1 MSLFTGK
8 DGKILFFSIKFNIFF
23 LLNDTRTDTNTIL
36 FVSISEKDLYFID
49 LQTIKTIK
57 YNETIYRTETS

>member
-1 MSLFTGK
+1 L
-8 DGKILFFSIKFNIFF
+8 IRLFF

-57 YNETIYRTETS
+57 YNETIYNSVSLNLN